1 MPLTNLLPHPS
12 QQKNS
17 LLGLGKKYK
26 LVASFVGVTSLHMC
40 GNGGVSHGLSVLWN
54 WPYGWGDGVMT
65 QAECAALDGAT
76 QADSCPDTFAAPQGT
91 TEEKSSAV
99 FAIPAASLALA
110 ACGGEGTGGN
120 PISSVLAPTVQVAK
134 PATDGEA
141 ARFILKASLAATEPE
156 IADIRSVGYV
166 AWLDKQMNTPIS
178 QTGVAW
184 LSSRGYDQVTV
195 DEFYLR
201 DNLADYMVWNQLI
214 ASPDPVRKRL
224 AYALSQFFVVSTN
237 SVEITWRS
245 NAMAAYWDVLNRN
258 ALGNFRQLLED
269 VTLNPAMGVFL
280 SMLDN
285 KKEDTRTG
293 RVPDEN
299 YAREVMQ
306 LFTIGLNE
314 LNNDGTKKTGTT
326 GQPIETY
333 TNSDVSNLARVFTGY
348 SYDYAN
354 LVRTPS
360 VRFPSQSVAPLD
372 SVIRPMTSDPSRWS
386 RPQTASEHSM
396 LEKTFLGTT
405 IPANTD
411 APTSMKM
418 ALDTLFNHPNVGPFF
433 SKQMIQRLVT
443 SNPSAGYV
451 DRVAK
456 IFNNNGSG
464 VRGDL
469 RAVFKAI
476 FLDDE
481 ATNAA
486 GLTSPTFGKVR
497 EPVLRFTQWARNF
510 GATSRSGN
518 WIIANTSNPGTSL
531 GQSPLRAPSVFNFY
545 RPGYVPANTAIA
557 TNALVAPEFQIVT
570 EVSVAGYINF
580 MASAIGSAN
589 GVNNDVKATYTSE
602 LAMVSN
608 SAALLNRL
616 SLLLSGNQLTDA
628 TKATIKAALDATTVT
643 DTSSLADKERRVYLA
658 TLLVFAS
665 PDYLVQK

>member
-1 MPLTNLLPHPS
+1 
-12 QQKNS
+12 
-17 LLGLGKKYK
+17 
-26 LVASFVGVTSLHMC
+26 
-40 GNGGVSHGLSVLWN
+40 
-54 WPYGWGDGVMT
+54 MT
-65 QAECAALDGAT
+65 QPEGLVLDRPTKSDAA
-76 QADSCPDTFAAPQGT
+76 PDTVAAPQGNVG
-91 TEEKSSAV
+91 EKSPAI

-110 ACGGEGTGGN
+110 ACGGGGTDDN
-120 PISSVLAPTVQVAK
+120 SIASIFTPNVSIAK

-156 IADIRSVGYV
+156 IADIRSIGYV
-166 AWLDKQMNTPIS
+166 AWLDKQMDIPIS

-184 LSSRGYDQVTV
+184 LSSRGYDQVTAA
-195 DEFYLR
+195 EFYFQ
-201 DNLADYMVWNQLI
+201 DTLADYMAWNQLI
-214 ASPDPVRKRL
+214 TSPDPVRKRL
-224 AYALSQFFVVSTN
+224 AFAHSQFFVVSTN
-237 SVEITWRS
+237 GIEIEWRS
-245 NAMAAYWDVLNRN
+245 NAMAAYWDVLNRH

-269 VTLNPAMGVFL
+269 ITLNPAMGVYL
-280 SMLDN
+280 STLGNFQGDSG
-285 KKEDTRTG
+285 TG

-314 LNNDGTKKTGTT
+314 LNNDGTKKVGST

-360 VRFPSQSVAPLD
+360 VRFPSTLVAPLD
-372 SVIRPMTSDPSRWS
+372 SVIRPMTSDPTRWL
-386 RPQTASEHSM
+386 RPQTTSEHSM

-411 APTSMKM
+411 APTSMKL

-476 FLDDE
+476 LLDDE

-510 GATSRSGN
+510 GATSQSGN
-518 WIIANTSNPGTSL
+518 WTINNTSNPAFSL

-557 TNALVAPEFQIVT
+557 ANALVAPEFQIVN

-580 MASAIGSAN
+580 MVSAIGSTN

-602 LAMVSN
+602 LAIVTDS
-608 SAALLNRL
+608 SALLNRL
-616 SLLLSGNQLTDA
+616 SLLIAGNQLTDT

-643 DTSSLADKERRVYLA
+643 NTSSLAVKERRVYLA

-665 PDYLVQK
+665 SDYLVQK

>member
-1 MPLTNLLPHPS
+1 MTQPECLTLDGPTNSDAAPDTVAPS
-12 QQKNS
+12 Q
-17 LLGLGKKYK
+17 GT
-26 LVASFVGVTSLHMC
+26 VG
-40 GNGGVSHGLSVLWN
+40 
-54 WPYGWGDGVMT
+54 
-65 QAECAALDGAT
+65 
-76 QADSCPDTFAAPQGT
+76 
-91 TEEKSSAV
+91 EKSPAI
-99 FAIPAASLALA
+99 FAIPAASLVVA
-110 ACGGEGTGGN
+110 ACGGGGADGN
-120 PISSVLAPTVQVAK
+120 SIASVLTPSAPVAK

-141 ARFILKASLAATEPE
+141 VRFILKASLAATEPE
-156 IADIRSVGYV
+156 VADIRSVGFV
-166 AWLDKQMNTPIS
+166 AWLDKQMDIPIS

-195 DEFYLR
+195 DEFYQR
-201 DNLADYMVWNQLI
+201 DSLADYMAWNQLI
-214 ASPDPVRKRL
+214 TSPDPVRKRL

-237 SVEITWRS
+237 GIEITWRS
-245 NAMAAYWDVLNRN
+245 NAMAAYWDVLNRH

-269 VTLNPAMGVFL
+269 VTLNPAMGVYL
-280 SMLDN
+280 STLDN

-314 LNNDGTKKTGTT
+314 LNNDGTKKIGTT

-333 TNSDVSNLARVFTGY
+333 TSSDVSNLARVFTGY
-348 SYDYAN
+348 SYDYSN

-360 VRFPSQSVAPLD
+360 VRVPSTLVAPLE
-372 SVIRPMTSDPSRWS
+372 SVIRPMTSDPTRWS
-386 RPQTASEHSM
+386 RPQTSSEHSM

-411 APTSMKM
+411 APTSMKL
-418 ALDTLFNHPNVGPFF
+418 ALDALFNHPNVGPFF

-476 FLDDE
+476 LLDDE

-518 WIIANTSNPGTSL
+518 WIIANLSNPGTSL

-580 MASAIGSAN
+580 MASAIGSVN
-589 GVNNDVKATYTSE
+589 GLNNDVKATYTRE
-602 LAMVSN
+602 LAIVSDT
-608 SAALLNRL
+608 AALLNRL
-616 SLLLSGNQLTDA
+616 SLLLSGNQLTDT

-643 DTSSLADKERRVYLA
+643 DTSALADKERRVYLA

>member
-1 MPLTNLLPHPS
+1 
-12 QQKNS
+12 
-17 LLGLGKKYK
+17 
-26 LVASFVGVTSLHMC
+26 
-40 GNGGVSHGLSVLWN
+40 
-54 WPYGWGDGVMT
+54 MT
-65 QAECAALDGAT
+65 QAACAALEEPVKTDRVP
-76 QADSCPDTFAAPQGT
+76 DSFAPSHAKISA
-91 TEEKSSAV
+91 KSH
-99 FAIPAASLALA
+99 AIFVAPAASLALA
-110 ACGGEGTGGN
+110 ACGGGGTDGN
-120 PISSVLAPTVQVAK
+120 SIASILTPNVSVAK

-141 ARFILKASLAATEPE
+141 ARFILKASLAATEAE

-166 AWLDKQMNTPIS
+166 AWLDKQMDMPMS

-184 LSSRGYDQVTV
+184 LSSRGYDQVTAA
-195 DEFYLR
+195 EFYFQ
-201 DNLADYMVWNQLI
+201 DTLADYMAWNQLI
-214 ASPDPVRKRL
+214 TSPDPVRKRF

-237 SVEITWRS
+237 GIEITWRS
-245 NAMAAYWDVLNRN
+245 NAMAAYWDVLNRH

-269 VTLNPAMGVFL
+269 VTLNPAMGVYL
-280 SMLDN
+280 STLDN

-314 LNNDGTKKTGTT
+314 LNNDGTKKVGAT

-348 SYDYAN
+348 SYDYSN

-360 VRFPSQSVAPLD
+360 VRVPSTLVAPVE
-372 SVIRPMTSDPSRWS
+372 SVIRPMTSDTTKWS
-386 RPQTASEHSM
+386 RPQTSSEHSL

-411 APTSMKM
+411 APTSMKL

-476 FLDDE
+476 LLDDE
-481 ATNAA
+481 ATNTA
-486 GLTSPTFGKVR
+486 GLTSPTFGKIR

-518 WIIANTSNPGTSL
+518 WSIANLSNPATSL

-580 MASAIGSAN
+580 MASAIGSVN
-589 GVNNDVKATYTSE
+589 GVNNDVKATYTNE
-602 LAMVSN
+602 LAIVTDTS
-608 SAALLNRL
+608 ALLNRL
-616 SLLLSGNQLTDA
+616 SLLLSGNQLTDT
-628 TKATIKAALDATTVT
+628 TKATIKAALDATTIT
-643 DTSSLADKERRVYLA
+643 NTSALADKERRVYLA

>member
-1 MPLTNLLPHPS
+1 M
-12 QQKNS
+12 
-17 LLGLGKKYK
+17 
-26 LVASFVGVTSLHMC
+26 VGGS
-40 GNGGVSHGLSVLWN
+40 
-54 WPYGWGDGVMT
+54 VMT
-65 QAECAALDGAT
+65 QPEGLVLDRPTKSDTA
-76 QADSCPDTFAAPQGT
+76 PDTVAAPQGT
-91 TEEKSSAV
+91 VGEKSPAI

-110 ACGGEGTGGN
+110 ACGGGGTDDN
-120 PISSVLAPTVQVAK
+120 SIASIFTPNVSIAK

-156 IADIRSVGYV
+156 IADIRSVGFV
-166 AWLDKQMNTPIS
+166 AWLDKQMDIPIS

-195 DEFYLR
+195 DEFYFR
-201 DNLADYMVWNQLI
+201 DTLADNMVWNQLI
-214 ASPDPVRKRL
+214 TSPDPVRKRL

-237 SVEITWRS
+237 GIEIDWRS

-269 VTLNPAMGVFL
+269 VTLNPAMGVYL
-280 SMLDN
+280 STLDN

-306 LFTIGLNE
+306 LFTLGLNE
-314 LNNDGTKKTGTT
+314 LNNDGTKKTGST

-333 TNSDVSNLARVFTGY
+333 TNADVSNLARVFTGY
-348 SYDYAN
+348 SYDFAN
-354 LVRTPS
+354 LARTPS
-360 VRFPSQSVAPLD
+360 VRFPSQSVAPVE
-372 SVIRPMTSDPSRWS
+372 SVIRRMTSDPTRWE
-386 RPQTASEHSM
+386 RAQTISQHSM

-411 APTSMKM
+411 ASTSMKI

-476 FLDDE
+476 LLDDE

-510 GATSRSGN
+510 GATSQSGN
-518 WIIANTSNPGTSL
+518 WTINNTSNAAFSL

-545 RPGYVPANTAIA
+545 RPGYVPPNTAIA
-557 TNALVAPEFQIVT
+557 TNTLVAPEFQIVN
-570 EVSVAGYINF
+570 EVSVVGYINF

-589 GVNNDVKATYTSE
+589 GLNNDVKATYTRE
-602 LAMVSN
+602 LAIVSDTT
-608 SAALLNRL
+608 ALLNML
-616 SLLLSGNQLTDA
+616 SLLLSGNQLSDS
-628 TKATIKAALDATTVT
+628 TKATIKAALDATTIT
-643 DTSSLADKERRVYLA
+643 DTSSLADKQRRVYLA

>member
-1 MPLTNLLPHPS
+1 
-12 QQKNS
+12 
-17 LLGLGKKYK
+17 
-26 LVASFVGVTSLHMC
+26 
-40 GNGGVSHGLSVLWN
+40 
-54 WPYGWGDGVMT
+54 
-65 QAECAALDGAT
+65 
-76 QADSCPDTFAAPQGT
+76 
-91 TEEKSSAV
+91 
-99 FAIPAASLALA
+99 
-110 ACGGEGTGGN
+110 
-120 PISSVLAPTVQVAK
+120 
-134 PATDGEA
+134 
-141 ARFILKASLAATEPE
+141 
-156 IADIRSVGYV
+156 
-166 AWLDKQMNTPIS
+166 
-178 QTGVAW
+178 
-184 LSSRGYDQVTV
+184 
-195 DEFYLR
+195 
-201 DNLADYMVWNQLI
+201 
-214 ASPDPVRKRL
+214 
-224 AYALSQFFVVSTN
+224 
-237 SVEITWRS
+237 
-245 NAMAAYWDVLNRN
+245 
-258 ALGNFRQLLED
+258 
-269 VTLNPAMGVFL
+269 
-280 SMLDN
+280 
-285 KKEDTRTG
+285 
-293 RVPDEN
+293 
-299 YAREVMQ
+299 
-306 LFTIGLNE
+306 
-314 LNNDGTKKTGTT
+314 
-326 GQPIETY
+326 
-333 TNSDVSNLARVFTGY
+333 
-348 SYDYAN
+348 
-354 LVRTPS
+354 
-360 VRFPSQSVAPLD
+360 
-372 SVIRPMTSDPSRWS
+372 
-386 RPQTASEHSM
+386 M

-411 APTSMKM
+411 APTSMKI

-451 DRVAK
+451 DRVAR

-476 FLDDE
+476 LLDDE

-518 WIIANTSNPGTSL
+518 WTIANLSNPGTSL

-602 LAMVSN
+602 LAIVSN
-608 SAALLNRL
+608 TATLLNRL
-616 SLLLSGNQLTDA
+616 SLLLSANQLTDA

>member
-1 MPLTNLLPHPS
+1 
-12 QQKNS
+12 
-17 LLGLGKKYK
+17 
-26 LVASFVGVTSLHMC
+26 
-40 GNGGVSHGLSVLWN
+40 
-54 WPYGWGDGVMT
+54 MT
-65 QAECAALDGAT
+65 QPECLALDGPTNSDA
-76 QADSCPDTFAAPQGT
+76 APDTVPASQGT
-91 TEEKSSAV
+91 VEEKSPTI

-110 ACGGEGTGGN
+110 ACGGGGTDDN
-120 PISSVLAPTVQVAK
+120 SIASIFTPNVSIAK

-166 AWLDKQMNTPIS
+166 AWLDKQMDIPIS

-195 DEFYLR
+195 DEFYQR
-201 DNLADYMVWNQLI
+201 DSLADYMAWNQLI
-214 ASPDPVRKRL
+214 TSPDPVRKRL

-237 SVEITWRS
+237 GIEITWRS
-245 NAMAAYWDVLNRN
+245 NAMAAYWDVLNRH

-269 VTLNPAMGVFL
+269 VTLNPAMGVYL
-280 SMLDN
+280 STLDN

-314 LNNDGTKKTGTT
+314 LNNDGTKKVGAT

-348 SYDYAN
+348 SYDYSN

-360 VRFPSQSVAPLD
+360 VRVPSTLVAPVE
-372 SVIRPMTSDPSRWS
+372 SVIRPMTSDTTKWS
-386 RPQTASEHSM
+386 RPQTSSEHSM

-411 APTSMKM
+411 APTSMKL
-418 ALDTLFNHPNVGPFF
+418 ALDALFNHPNVGPFF

-476 FLDDE
+476 LLDDE

-518 WIIANTSNPGTSL
+518 WIIANLSNPATSL

-580 MASAIGSAN
+580 MASAIGSVN
-589 GVNNDVKATYTSE
+589 GLNNDVKATYTRE
-602 LAMVSN
+602 LAIVSDT
-608 SAALLNRL
+608 AALLNRL
-616 SLLLSGNQLTDA
+616 SLLLSGNQLSDT

-643 DTSSLADKERRVYLA
+643 DTSALADKERRVYLA

>member
-1 MPLTNLLPHPS
+1 M
-12 QQKNS
+12 
-17 LLGLGKKYK
+17 
-26 LVASFVGVTSLHMC
+26 VGGS
-40 GNGGVSHGLSVLWN
+40 
-54 WPYGWGDGVMT
+54 VMT
-65 QAECAALDGAT
+65 QPEGLVLDRPTKSDTA
-76 QADSCPDTFAAPQGT
+76 PDTVAAPQGT
-91 TEEKSSAV
+91 VGEKSPAI

-110 ACGGEGTGGN
+110 ACGGGGTDDN
-120 PISSVLAPTVQVAK
+120 SIASIFTPNVSIAK

-166 AWLDKQMNTPIS
+166 AWLDKQMDIPIS
-178 QTGVAW
+178 QTGVDW

-195 DEFYLR
+195 DEFYFR
-201 DNLADYMVWNQLI
+201 DTLADNMVWNQLI
-214 ASPDPVRKRL
+214 TSPDPVRKRL

-237 SVEITWRS
+237 GIEIDWRS

-269 VTLNPAMGVFL
+269 VTLNPAMGVYL
-280 SMLDN
+280 STLDN

-306 LFTIGLNE
+306 LFTLGLNE
-314 LNNDGTKKTGTT
+314 LNNDGTKKTGST

-333 TNSDVSNLARVFTGY
+333 TNADVSNLARVFTGY
-348 SYDYAN
+348 SYDFAN

-360 VRFPSQSVAPLD
+360 VRFPSQTIAPVE
-372 SVIRPMTSDPSRWS
+372 SVIRRMTSDPTRWE
-386 RPQTASEHSM
+386 RAQTISQHSM

-411 APTSMKM
+411 ASTSMKI

-476 FLDDE
+476 LLDDE
-481 ATNAA
+481 ATNAT

-510 GATSRSGN
+510 GATSRTGN
-518 WIIANTSNPGTSL
+518 WTIANLSNPGTSL

-580 MASAIGSAN
+580 MASAIGSVN
-589 GVNNDVKATYTSE
+589 GVNNDVKAAYTGE
-602 LAMVSN
+602 LAIVSDTT
-608 SAALLNRL
+608 ALLNRL
-616 SLLLSGNQLTDA
+616 SLLLSGNQLSDT
-628 TKATIKAALDATTVT
+628 TKATIKTALDATTVT
-643 DTSSLADKERRVYLA
+643 DTSALADKERRVYLA

>member
-1 MPLTNLLPHPS
+1 
-12 QQKNS
+12 
-17 LLGLGKKYK
+17 
-26 LVASFVGVTSLHMC
+26 
-40 GNGGVSHGLSVLWN
+40 
-54 WPYGWGDGVMT
+54 MT
-65 QAECAALDGAT
+65 QAECEALEGLTKPDISV
-76 QADSCPDTFAAPQGT
+76 DSFTAPEGT
-91 TEEKSSAV
+91 NAEKSPAI
-99 FAIPAASLALA
+99 FAIPAASLVVA
-110 ACGGEGTGGN
+110 ACGGGGADSN
-120 PISSVLAPTVQVAK
+120 SNTAPLAPPVQVAK
-134 PATDGEA
+134 PATDAEA
-141 ARFILKASLAATEPE
+141 ARFISKASLAATETE
-156 IADIRSVGYV
+156 ISDIRSVGFV
-166 AWLDKQMNTPIS
+166 AWLDKQMDIPAS

-195 DEFYLR
+195 DEFY
-201 DNLADYMVWNQLI
+201 NQSTFADYMVWNQLI

-237 SVEITWRS
+237 SIEITWRS

-258 ALGNFRQLLED
+258 ALGNFRQLLEE
-269 VTLNPAMGVFL
+269 VTLNPAMGVYL
-280 SMLDN
+280 STLDN

-314 LNNDGTKKTGTT
+314 LNNDGTRKIGTT

-333 TNSDVSNLARVFTGY
+333 TNNDVSSLARVFTGY

-360 VRFPSQSVAPLD
+360 VRVPSTLVAPVE
-372 SVIRPMTSDPSRWS
+372 SVIRPMTSDPTRWS
-386 RPQTASEHSM
+386 RPQTSSEHSM

-405 IPANTD
+405 IPANTN
-411 APTSMKM
+411 APTSMKL
-418 ALDTLFNHPNVGPFF
+418 ALDALFNHPNVGPFF

-443 SNPSAGYV
+443 SNPSASYV
-451 DRVAK
+451 DRVVR

-476 FLDDE
+476 LLDEE

-518 WIIANTSNPGTSL
+518 WIIGNLSNPATSL

-580 MASAIGSAN
+580 MVSAIGSTN
-589 GVNNDVKATYTSE
+589 GINNDVKAAYTSE
-602 LAMVSN
+602 LAIVLDT
-608 SAALLNRL
+608 AALVNRL
-616 SLLLSGNQLTDA
+616 SLLLSANQITE
-628 TKATIKAALDATTVT
+628 TNKATIKAALDATSVT
-643 DTSSLADKERRVYLA
+643 ETSSLAVKERRVFLA
-658 TLLVFAS
+658 ILLVFAS

>member
-1 MPLTNLLPHPS
+1 MMQPECLP
-12 QQKNS
+12 
-17 LLGLGKKYK
+17 
-26 LVASFVGVTSLHMC
+26 
-40 GNGGVSHGLSVLWN
+40 
-54 WPYGWGDGVMT
+54 
-65 QAECAALDGAT
+65 LDGPTKSDTA
-76 QADSCPDTFAAPQGT
+76 ADKVSAPQGT
-91 TEEKSSAV
+91 VGEKSPAI
-99 FAIPAASLALA
+99 FAIPGASLVVA
-110 ACGGEGTGGN
+110 ACGGGGADGN
-120 PISSVLAPTVQVAK
+120 SIASVLTPSAPVAK

-141 ARFILKASLAATEPE
+141 VRFILKASLAATEPE
-156 IADIRSVGYV
+156 IADIRSVGYL
-166 AWLDKQMNTPIS
+166 AWLDKQMDIPIS

-184 LSSRGYDQVTV
+184 LSSRGYDRVTV
-195 DEFYLR
+195 DEYYNQNTF
-201 DNLADYMVWNQLI
+201 ADYMVWNQLI

-237 SVEITWRS
+237 GIEIQWQS
-245 NAMAAYWDVLNRN
+245 NAVAAYWDVLNRN

-269 VTLNPAMGVFL
+269 VTLNPAMGVYL
-280 SMLDN
+280 STLDN

-314 LNNDGTKKTGTT
+314 LNNDGTKKVGTT

-333 TNSDVSNLARVFTGY
+333 TSSDVSNLARVFTGY

-360 VRFPSQSVAPLD
+360 VRFPSQSVAPVE
-372 SVIRPMTSDPSRWS
+372 SVIRAMTSDPTRWS
-386 RPQTASEHSM
+386 RPQTSSEHSM

-411 APTSMKM
+411 APTSMKL
-418 ALDTLFNHPNVGPFF
+418 ALDALFNHPNVGPFF

-469 RAVFKAI
+469 RGVFKAI
-476 FLDDE
+476 LLDDE

-497 EPVLRFTQWARNF
+497 EPVLRFTQWARSF

-518 WIIANTSNPGTSL
+518 WIIANLSNPGTSL

-580 MASAIGSAN
+580 MASAIGSVN
-589 GVNNDVKATYTSE
+589 GLNNDVKATYTRE
-602 LAMVSN
+602 LAIVSDA
-608 SAALLNRL
+608 AALLNRL
-616 SLLLSGNQLTDA
+616 TLLLSGNQLTDT

-643 DTSSLADKERRVYLA
+643 DTSALADKERRVYLA

>member
-1 MPLTNLLPHPS
+1 M
-12 QQKNS
+12 
-17 LLGLGKKYK
+17 
-26 LVASFVGVTSLHMC
+26 VGGS
-40 GNGGVSHGLSVLWN
+40 
-54 WPYGWGDGVMT
+54 VMT
-65 QAECAALDGAT
+65 QPEGLVLDRPTKSDTA
-76 QADSCPDTFAAPQGT
+76 PDTVAAPQGT
-91 TEEKSSAV
+91 VGEKSPAI

-110 ACGGEGTGGN
+110 ACGGGGTDDN
-120 PISSVLAPTVQVAK
+120 SIASIFTPNVSIAK

-166 AWLDKQMNTPIS
+166 AWLDKQMDIPIS
-178 QTGVAW
+178 QTGVDW

-195 DEFYLR
+195 DEFYFR
-201 DNLADYMVWNQLI
+201 DNLADNMVWNQLI
-214 ASPDPVRKRL
+214 TSPDPVRKRL

-237 SVEITWRS
+237 GIEIDWRS

-269 VTLNPAMGVFL
+269 VTLNPAMGVYL
-280 SMLDN
+280 STLDN

-306 LFTIGLNE
+306 LFTLGLNE
-314 LNNDGTKKTGTT
+314 LNNDGTKKTGST

-333 TNSDVSNLARVFTGY
+333 TNADVSNLARVFTGY
-348 SYDYAN
+348 SYDFAN
-354 LVRTPS
+354 LARTPS
-360 VRFPSQSVAPLD
+360 VRFPSQSVAPVE
-372 SVIRPMTSDPSRWS
+372 SVIRRMTSDPTRWE
-386 RPQTASEHSM
+386 RAQTISQHSM

-411 APTSMKM
+411 ASTSMKI

-476 FLDDE
+476 LLDDE

-510 GATSRSGN
+510 GATSQSGN
-518 WIIANTSNPGTSL
+518 WTINNTSNAAFSL

-545 RPGYVPANTAIA
+545 RPGYVPPNTAIA
-557 TNALVAPEFQIVT
+557 TNTLVAPEFQIVN
-570 EVSVAGYINF
+570 EVSVVGYINF

-589 GVNNDVKATYTSE
+589 GLNNDVKATYTRE
-602 LAMVSN
+602 LAIVSDTT
-608 SAALLNRL
+608 ALLNRL
-616 SLLLSGNQLTDA
+616 SLLLCGNQLSDT

-643 DTSSLADKERRVYLA
+643 DTSSLADKQRRVYLA

>member
-1 MPLTNLLPHPS
+1 
-12 QQKNS
+12 
-17 LLGLGKKYK
+17 
-26 LVASFVGVTSLHMC
+26 
-40 GNGGVSHGLSVLWN
+40 VS
-54 WPYGWGDGVMT
+54 
-65 QAECAALDGAT
+65 
-76 QADSCPDTFAAPQGT
+76 
-91 TEEKSSAV
+91 
-99 FAIPAASLALA
+99 I
-110 ACGGEGTGGN
+110 
-120 PISSVLAPTVQVAK
+120 AK

-166 AWLDKQMNTPIS
+166 AWLDKQMDIPIS

-184 LSSRGYDQVTV
+184 LSSRGYDQVTA
-195 DEFYLR
+195 DEFYQR
-201 DNLADYMVWNQLI
+201 DSLADYMAWNQLI
-214 ASPDPVRKRL
+214 TSPDPVRKRL

-237 SVEITWRS
+237 GIEITWRS
-245 NAMAAYWDVLNRN
+245 NAMAAYWDVLNRH

-269 VTLNPAMGVFL
+269 VTLNPAMGVYL
-280 SMLDN
+280 STLDN

-314 LNNDGTKKTGTT
+314 LNNDGTRKTGAT

-348 SYDYAN
+348 SYDYSN

-360 VRFPSQSVAPLD
+360 VRVPSTLVAPVE
-372 SVIRPMTSDPSRWS
+372 SVIRPMTSDTTKWS
-386 RPQTASEHSM
+386 RPQTSSEHSM

-411 APTSMKM
+411 APTSMKL
-418 ALDTLFNHPNVGPFF
+418 ALDALFNHPNVGPFF

-476 FLDDE
+476 LLDDE

-518 WIIANTSNPGTSL
+518 WIIANLSNPATSL

-580 MASAIGSAN
+580 MASAIGSVN
-589 GVNNDVKATYTSE
+589 GLNNDVKATYTRE
-602 LAMVSN
+602 LAIVSDT
-608 SAALLNRL
+608 AALLNRL
-616 SLLLSGNQLTDA
+616 SLLLSGNQLTDT

-643 DTSSLADKERRVYLA
+643 DTSALADKERRVYLA

>member
-1 MPLTNLLPHPS
+1 MVGG
-12 QQKNS
+12 S
-17 LLGLGKKYK
+17 L
-26 LVASFVGVTSLHMC
+26 
-40 GNGGVSHGLSVLWN
+40 
-54 WPYGWGDGVMT
+54 MT
-65 QAECAALDGAT
+65 QAECAALEGPKKTDI
-76 QADSCPDTFAAPQGT
+76 SPDTFAASQGT
-91 TEEKSSAV
+91 TGEKSPAIY
-99 FAIPAASLALA
+99 AIPAASLVVA
-110 ACGGEGTGGN
+110 ACGGGGADSN
-120 PISSVLAPTVQVAK
+120 SNAPGLAPAVQVAK

-141 ARFILKASLAATEPE
+141 ARFILKASLAATEAE

-166 AWLDKQMNTPIS
+166 AWLDKQMDIPVS

-195 DEFYLR
+195 DEFY
-201 DNLADYMVWNQLI
+201 NQSTFADYMVWNQLI

-237 SVEITWRS
+237 SIEITWRS

-269 VTLNPAMGVFL
+269 VTLNPAMGVYL
-280 SMLDN
+280 STLDN

-314 LNNDGTKKTGTT
+314 LNNDGSKKIGTT
-326 GQPIETY
+326 GQPIDTY

-360 VRFPSQSVAPLD
+360 VRVPSTLVAPLE
-372 SVIRPMTSDPSRWS
+372 SVIRPMTSDTTRWS
-386 RPQTASEHSM
+386 RPQTSSEHSM

-411 APTSMKM
+411 APTSLKL

-451 DRVAK
+451 DRVTR

-476 FLDDE
+476 LLDDE

-486 GLTSPTFGKVR
+486 GLTTPTFGKVR

-510 GATSRSGN
+510 GATSRTGN
-518 WIIANTSNPGTSL
+518 WIIANLSNPATSL

-545 RPGYVPANTAIA
+545 RPGYVPANTAFA

-589 GVNNDVKATYTSE
+589 GVNNDVKATYTRE
-602 LAMVSN
+602 LAIVSDT
-608 SAALLNRL
+608 AALLNRL
-616 SLLLSGNQLTDA
+616 SLLLSGNQLTDT

-643 DTSSLADKERRVYLA
+643 DTSALADKERRVYLA

>member
-1 MPLTNLLPHPS
+1 
-12 QQKNS
+12 
-17 LLGLGKKYK
+17 
-26 LVASFVGVTSLHMC
+26 
-40 GNGGVSHGLSVLWN
+40 
-54 WPYGWGDGVMT
+54 MT
-65 QAECAALDGAT
+65 QAECAALKEAKK
-76 QADSCPDTFAAPQGT
+76 ADSFPDTFAAPQGT
-91 TEEKSSAV
+91 AGEKSSAH
-99 FAIPAASLALA
+99 FAIPAASLVLA
-110 ACGGEGTGGN
+110 ACGGGGTDDN

-166 AWLDKQMNTPIS
+166 AWLDKQMDIPIS

-184 LSSRGYDQVTV
+184 LSSRGYDQVTA
-195 DEFYLR
+195 DEFYQR
-201 DNLADYMVWNQLI
+201 DSLADYMAWNQLI
-214 ASPDPVRKRL
+214 TTPDPVRKRL

-237 SVEITWRS
+237 GIEITWRS
-245 NAMAAYWDVLNRN
+245 NAMAAYWDVLNRH

-269 VTLNPAMGVFL
+269 VTLNPAMGVYL
-280 SMLDN
+280 STLDN
-285 KKEDTRTG
+285 RKEDTRTG

-314 LNNDGTKKTGTT
+314 LNNDGTRKTGTT

-333 TNSDVSNLARVFTGY
+333 TSSDVSNLARVFTGY
-348 SYDYAN
+348 SYDYSN

-360 VRFPSQSVAPLD
+360 VRFPSQLVEPVE
-372 SVIRPMTSDPSRWS
+372 SVIRPMTSDTTRWS
-386 RPQTASEHSM
+386 RPQTSSEHSM

-411 APTSMKM
+411 APTSMKL

-443 SNPSAGYV
+443 SNPSAAYV

-456 IFNNNGSG
+456 IFNNNGAG

-476 FLDDE
+476 LLDDE

-497 EPVLRFTQWARNF
+497 EPVLRFIQWARNF
-510 GATSRSGN
+510 GATSRTGN
-518 WIIANTSNPGTSL
+518 WTIANLANPGTSL

-580 MASAIGSAN
+580 MASTIGSVN
-589 GVNNDVKATYTSE
+589 GVNNDVKATYTRE
-602 LAMVSN
+602 LAIVSN
-608 SAALLNRL
+608 TAALLNRL
-616 SLLLSGNQLTDA
+616 SLLLSGNQLTDT

-643 DTSSLADKERRVYLA
+643 DTSALADKERRVYLA

>member
-1 MPLTNLLPHPS
+1 
-12 QQKNS
+12 
-17 LLGLGKKYK
+17 
-26 LVASFVGVTSLHMC
+26 
-40 GNGGVSHGLSVLWN
+40 
-54 WPYGWGDGVMT
+54 MT
-65 QAECAALDGAT
+65 QAACAVLEEPAKTDRVP
-76 QADSCPDTFAAPQGT
+76 DSFAPSHVKTSA
-91 TEEKSSAV
+91 KSP
-99 FAIPAASLALA
+99 AIFVAPAASLALA
-110 ACGGEGTGGN
+110 ACGGGGTDGN
-120 PISSVLAPTVQVAK
+120 SIASILTPNVSVAK

-141 ARFILKASLAATEPE
+141 ARFILKASLAATETE

-166 AWLDKQMNTPIS
+166 AWLDKQMDMPMS

-195 DEFYLR
+195 DEFY
-201 DNLADYMVWNQLI
+201 NQSTLADYMVWNQLI

-237 SVEITWRS
+237 NIEITWRS
-245 NAMAAYWDVLNRN
+245 NAMAAYWDVLNRH

-269 VTLNPAMGVFL
+269 ITLNPAMGVFL

-360 VRFPSQSVAPLD
+360 VRVPSILVAPVE
-372 SVIRPMTSDPSRWS
+372 SVIRPMTSDTTKWA
-386 RPQTASEHSM
+386 RPQTSSEHSM

-411 APTSMKM
+411 APTSMKL

-476 FLDDE
+476 LLDDE

-486 GLTSPTFGKVR
+486 GLTSPTFGKIR

-518 WIIANTSNPGTSL
+518 WLIANLSNPATGL

-589 GVNNDVKATYTSE
+589 GLNNDVKATYTNE
-602 LAMVSN
+602 LAIVTDTS
-608 SAALLNRL
+608 ALLNRL
-616 SLLLSGNQLTDA
+616 SLLLSGNQLTDS

-643 DTSSLADKERRVYLA
+643 NSSALADKERRVYLA

>member
-1 MPLTNLLPHPS
+1 MMQPECLP
-12 QQKNS
+12 
-17 LLGLGKKYK
+17 
-26 LVASFVGVTSLHMC
+26 
-40 GNGGVSHGLSVLWN
+40 
-54 WPYGWGDGVMT
+54 
-65 QAECAALDGAT
+65 LDGPTKSDTA
-76 QADSCPDTFAAPQGT
+76 ADKVSAPHGT
-91 TEEKSSAV
+91 VGEKSPAI
-99 FAIPAASLALA
+99 FAIPGASLVVA
-110 ACGGEGTGGN
+110 ACGGGGADGN
-120 PISSVLAPTVQVAK
+120 SIASVLTPSAPVAK

-141 ARFILKASLAATEPE
+141 VRFILKASLAATEPE
-156 IADIRSVGYV
+156 IADIRSVGYL
-166 AWLDKQMNTPIS
+166 AWLDKQMDIPIS

-201 DNLADYMVWNQLI
+201 DSLADYMAWNQLI
-214 ASPDPVRKRL
+214 TSPDPIRKRL

-237 SVEITWRS
+237 GIEITWRS
-245 NAMAAYWDVLNRN
+245 NAMAAYWDVLNRH

-269 VTLNPAMGVFL
+269 VTLNPAMGVYL
-280 SMLDN
+280 STLDN

-314 LNNDGTKKTGTT
+314 LNNDGTKKVGTT

-333 TNSDVSNLARVFTGY
+333 TSSDVSNLARVFTGY

-360 VRFPSQSVAPLD
+360 VRFPSQSVAPVE
-372 SVIRPMTSDPSRWS
+372 SVIRAMTSDPTRWS
-386 RPQTASEHSM
+386 RPQTSSEHSM

-411 APTSMKM
+411 APTSMKL
-418 ALDTLFNHPNVGPFF
+418 ALDALFNHPNVGPFF

-476 FLDDE
+476 LLDDE

-497 EPVLRFTQWARNF
+497 EPVLRFTQWARSF

-518 WIIANTSNPGTSL
+518 WIIANLSNPGTSL

-580 MASAIGSAN
+580 MASAIGSVN
-589 GVNNDVKATYTSE
+589 GLNNDVKATYTRE
-602 LAMVSN
+602 LALVSDT
-608 SAALLNRL
+608 AALLNRL
-616 SLLLSGNQLTDA
+616 SLLLSGNQLTDT

-643 DTSSLADKERRVYLA
+643 DTSALADKERRVYLA

>member
-1 MPLTNLLPHPS
+1 MTQPECLTLDGPTNSDAAPDTVAPS
-12 QQKNS
+12 Q
-17 LLGLGKKYK
+17 GT
-26 LVASFVGVTSLHMC
+26 VG
-40 GNGGVSHGLSVLWN
+40 
-54 WPYGWGDGVMT
+54 
-65 QAECAALDGAT
+65 
-76 QADSCPDTFAAPQGT
+76 
-91 TEEKSSAV
+91 EKSPAI
-99 FAIPAASLALA
+99 FAIPAASLVVA
-110 ACGGEGTGGN
+110 ACGGGGADGN
-120 PISSVLAPTVQVAK
+120 SIASVLTPSAPVAK

-141 ARFILKASLAATEPE
+141 VRFILKASLAATEPE
-156 IADIRSVGYV
+156 VADIRSVGFV
-166 AWLDKQMNTPIS
+166 AWLDKQMDIPIS

-195 DEFYLR
+195 DEFYQR
-201 DNLADYMVWNQLI
+201 DSLADYMAWNQLI
-214 ASPDPVRKRL
+214 TSPDPVRKRL

-237 SVEITWRS
+237 GIEITWRS
-245 NAMAAYWDVLNRN
+245 NAMAAYWDVLNRH

-269 VTLNPAMGVFL
+269 VTLNPAMGVYL
-280 SMLDN
+280 STLDN

-314 LNNDGTKKTGTT
+314 LNNDGTKKIGTT

-333 TNSDVSNLARVFTGY
+333 TSSDVSNLARVFTGY
-348 SYDYAN
+348 SYDYSN

-360 VRFPSQSVAPLD
+360 VRVPSTLVAPLE
-372 SVIRPMTSDPSRWS
+372 SVIRPMTSDPTRWS
-386 RPQTASEHSM
+386 RPQTSSEHSM

-411 APTSMKM
+411 APTSMKL
-418 ALDTLFNHPNVGPFF
+418 ALDALFNHPNVGPFF

-476 FLDDE
+476 LLDDE

-518 WIIANTSNPGTSL
+518 WIIANLSNPATSL

-580 MASAIGSAN
+580 MASAIGSVN
-589 GVNNDVKATYTSE
+589 GLNNDVKATYTRE
-602 LAMVSN
+602 LAIVSDT
-608 SAALLNRL
+608 AALLNRL
-616 SLLLSGNQLTDA
+616 SLLLSGNQLTDT

-643 DTSSLADKERRVYLA
+643 DTSALADKERRVYLA

>member
-1 MPLTNLLPHPS
+1 M
-12 QQKNS
+12 
-17 LLGLGKKYK
+17 
-26 LVASFVGVTSLHMC
+26 
-40 GNGGVSHGLSVLWN
+40 
-54 WPYGWGDGVMT
+54 
-65 QAECAALDGAT
+65 
-76 QADSCPDTFAAPQGT
+76 
-91 TEEKSSAV
+91 
-99 FAIPAASLALA
+99 PAASLALA
-110 ACGGEGTGGN
+110 ACGGGGTDGN
-120 PISSVLAPTVQVAK
+120 SIASILTPNVSVAK

-141 ARFILKASLAATEPE
+141 ARFILKASLAATEAE

-166 AWLDKQMNTPIS
+166 AWLDKQMDMPMS

-195 DEFYLR
+195 DEFY
-201 DNLADYMVWNQLI
+201 NQSTLADYMVWNQLI

-237 SVEITWRS
+237 NIEITWRS
-245 NAMAAYWDVLNRN
+245 NAMAAYWDVLNRH

-269 VTLNPAMGVFL
+269 ITLNPAMGVFL

-360 VRFPSQSVAPLD
+360 VRVPSILVAPVE
-372 SVIRPMTSDPSRWS
+372 SVIRPMTSDTTKWA
-386 RPQTASEHSM
+386 RPQTSSEHSM

-411 APTSMKM
+411 APTSMKL

-476 FLDDE
+476 LLDDE

-486 GLTSPTFGKVR
+486 GLTSPTFGKIR

-518 WIIANTSNPGTSL
+518 WLIANLSNPATGL

-589 GVNNDVKATYTSE
+589 GLNNDVKATYTNE
-602 LAMVSN
+602 LAIVTDTS
-608 SAALLNRL
+608 ALLNRL
-616 SLLLSGNQLTDA
+616 SLLLSGNQLTDS

-643 DTSSLADKERRVYLA
+643 NSSALADKERRVYLA

>member
-1 MPLTNLLPHPS
+1 
-12 QQKNS
+12 
-17 LLGLGKKYK
+17 
-26 LVASFVGVTSLHMC
+26 
-40 GNGGVSHGLSVLWN
+40 
-54 WPYGWGDGVMT
+54 MT
-65 QAECAALDGAT
+65 QPEGLVLDRPTKSDTA
-76 QADSCPDTFAAPQGT
+76 PDTVAAPQGT
-91 TEEKSSAV
+91 VGEKSPAI

-110 ACGGEGTGGN
+110 ACGGGGTDDN
-120 PISSVLAPTVQVAK
+120 SIASIFTPNVSIAK

-166 AWLDKQMNTPIS
+166 AWLDKQMDIPIS
-178 QTGVAW
+178 QTGVDW

-195 DEFYLR
+195 DEFYFR
-201 DNLADYMVWNQLI
+201 DTLADNMVWNQLI
-214 ASPDPVRKRL
+214 TSPDPVRKRL

-237 SVEITWRS
+237 GIEIDWRS

-269 VTLNPAMGVFL
+269 VTLNPAMGVYL
-280 SMLDN
+280 STLDN

-306 LFTIGLNE
+306 LFTLGLNE
-314 LNNDGTKKTGTT
+314 LNNDGTKKTGST

-333 TNSDVSNLARVFTGY
+333 TNADVSNLARVFTGY
-348 SYDYAN
+348 SYDFAN
-354 LVRTPS
+354 LARTPS
-360 VRFPSQSVAPLD
+360 VRFPSQRVAPVE
-372 SVIRPMTSDPSRWS
+372 SVIRRMTSDPTRWE
-386 RPQTASEHSM
+386 RAQTISQHSM

-411 APTSMKM
+411 ASTSMKI
-418 ALDTLFNHPNVGPFF
+418 ALDKLFNHPNVGPFF

-476 FLDDE
+476 LLDDE

-510 GATSRSGN
+510 GATSQSGN
-518 WIIANTSNPGTSL
+518 WTINNTSNAAFSL

-545 RPGYVPANTAIA
+545 RPGYVPPNTAIA
-557 TNALVAPEFQIVT
+557 TNTLVAPEFQIVN
-570 EVSVAGYINF
+570 EVSVVGYINF

-589 GVNNDVKATYTSE
+589 GLNNDVKATYTRE
-602 LAMVSN
+602 LAIVSDTT
-608 SAALLNRL
+608 ALLNRL
-616 SLLLSGNQLTDA
+616 SLLLCGNQLSDT

-643 DTSSLADKERRVYLA
+643 DTSSLADKQRRVYLA

>member
-1 MPLTNLLPHPS
+1 
-12 QQKNS
+12 
-17 LLGLGKKYK
+17 
-26 LVASFVGVTSLHMC
+26 
-40 GNGGVSHGLSVLWN
+40 
-54 WPYGWGDGVMT
+54 MT
-65 QAECAALDGAT
+65 QAECAALEEAVE
-76 QADSCPDTFAAPQGT
+76 ADSFPDTFAAPQGT
-91 TEEKSSAV
+91 AGEKSSAH
-99 FAIPAASLALA
+99 FAIPAASLVLA
-110 ACGGEGTGGN
+110 ACGGGGTDDN

-166 AWLDKQMNTPIS
+166 AWLDKQMDIPIS
-178 QTGVAW
+178 QTGVDW

-195 DEFYLR
+195 DEFYFR
-201 DNLADYMVWNQLI
+201 DNLADNMVWNQLI
-214 ASPDPVRKRL
+214 TSPDPVRKRM

-237 SVEITWRS
+237 GIEIDWRS

-269 VTLNPAMGVFL
+269 VTLNPAMGVYL
-280 SMLDN
+280 STLDN

-306 LFTIGLNE
+306 LFTLGLNE
-314 LNNDGTKKTGTT
+314 LNNDGTKKTGST

-333 TNSDVSNLARVFTGY
+333 TNADVSNLARVFTGY
-348 SYDYAN
+348 SYDFAN

-360 VRFPSQSVAPLD
+360 VRFPSQSIAPVE
-372 SVIRPMTSDPSRWS
+372 SVIRRMTSDTTRWS
-386 RPQTASEHSM
+386 RPQTGSEHSM

-405 IPANTD
+405 IPANTN
-411 APTSMKM
+411 ASTSMKI

-476 FLDDE
+476 LLDDE

-518 WIIANTSNPGTSL
+518 WIIANLSNPATSL

-580 MASAIGSAN
+580 MASAIGSVN
-589 GVNNDVKATYTSE
+589 GLNNDVKATYTRE
-602 LAMVSN
+602 LAIVSDT
-608 SAALLNRL
+608 AALLNRL
-616 SLLLSGNQLTDA
+616 SLLLSGNQLTDT

-643 DTSSLADKERRVYLA
+643 DTSALADKERRVYLA

>member
-1 MPLTNLLPHPS
+1 
-12 QQKNS
+12 
-17 LLGLGKKYK
+17 
-26 LVASFVGVTSLHMC
+26 
-40 GNGGVSHGLSVLWN
+40 
-54 WPYGWGDGVMT
+54 MT
-65 QAECAALDGAT
+65 QPEGLVLDRPTKSDTA
-76 QADSCPDTFAAPQGT
+76 PDTVAAPQGT
-91 TEEKSSAV
+91 VGEKSPAI

-110 ACGGEGTGGN
+110 ACGGGGTDDN
-120 PISSVLAPTVQVAK
+120 SIASIFTPNVSIAK

-156 IADIRSVGYV
+156 IADIRSVGFV
-166 AWLDKQMNTPIS
+166 AWLDKQMDIPIS

-195 DEFYLR
+195 DEFYFR
-201 DNLADYMVWNQLI
+201 DTLADNMVWNQLI
-214 ASPDPVRKRL
+214 TSPDPVRKRL

-237 SVEITWRS
+237 GIEIDWRS

-269 VTLNPAMGVFL
+269 VTLNPAMGVYL
-280 SMLDN
+280 STLDN

-306 LFTIGLNE
+306 LFTLGLNE
-314 LNNDGTKKTGTT
+314 LNNDGTKKTGST

-333 TNSDVSNLARVFTGY
+333 TNADVSNLARVFTGY
-348 SYDYAN
+348 SYDFAN
-354 LVRTPS
+354 LARTPS
-360 VRFPSQSVAPLD
+360 VRFPSQSVAPVE
-372 SVIRPMTSDPSRWS
+372 SVIRRMTSDPTRWE
-386 RPQTASEHSM
+386 RAQTISQHSM

-411 APTSMKM
+411 ASTSMKI

-476 FLDDE
+476 LLDDE

-510 GATSRSGN
+510 GATSQSGN
-518 WIIANTSNPGTSL
+518 WTINNTSNAAFSL

-545 RPGYVPANTAIA
+545 RPGYVPPNTAIA
-557 TNALVAPEFQIVT
+557 TNTLVAPEFQIVN
-570 EVSVAGYINF
+570 EVSVVGYINF

-589 GVNNDVKATYTSE
+589 GLNNDVKATYTRE
-602 LAMVSN
+602 LAIVSDTT
-608 SAALLNRL
+608 ALLNML
-616 SLLLSGNQLTDA
+616 SLLLSGNQLSDS
-628 TKATIKAALDATTVT
+628 TKATIKAALDATTIT
-643 DTSSLADKERRVYLA
+643 DTSSLADKQRRVYLA

>member
-1 MPLTNLLPHPS
+1 
-12 QQKNS
+12 
-17 LLGLGKKYK
+17 
-26 LVASFVGVTSLHMC
+26 
-40 GNGGVSHGLSVLWN
+40 
-54 WPYGWGDGVMT
+54 MT
-65 QAECAALDGAT
+65 QAECAALEGPTKFDVSDDA
-76 QADSCPDTFAAPQGT
+76 FAASQ
-91 TEEKSSAV
+91 EIIREKSPAI

-110 ACGGEGTGGN
+110 ACGGGGADGN
-120 PISSVLAPTVQVAK
+120 SNTSIFGPTVQVAK
-134 PATDGEA
+134 PTTDGEA
-141 ARFILKASLAATEPE
+141 VRFILKASLAATETE

-166 AWLDKQMNTPIS
+166 AWLDKQMDIPIS

-184 LSSRGYDQVTV
+184 LSSRGYDQVTTE
-195 DEFYLR
+195 EFY
-201 DNLADYMVWNQLI
+201 NNSVFADYMVWNQLI
-214 ASPDPVRKRL
+214 TSPDPVRKRL

-237 SVEITWRS
+237 GIEITWRS
-245 NAMAAYWDVLNRN
+245 NAMAAYWDVLNRH

-269 VTLNPAMGVFL
+269 VTLNPAMGVYL
-280 SMLDN
+280 STLDN

-314 LNNDGTKKTGTT
+314 LNNDGTKKLGTT

-333 TNSDVSNLARVFTGY
+333 TSSDVSNLARVFTGY
-348 SYDYAN
+348 SYDYSN

-360 VRFPSQSVAPLD
+360 VRVPSTLVAPLE
-372 SVIRPMTSDPSRWS
+372 SVIRPMTSDPTRWS
-386 RPQTASEHSM
+386 RPQTSSEHSM

-411 APTSMKM
+411 APTSMKL
-418 ALDTLFNHPNVGPFF
+418 ALDALFNHPNVGPFF

-476 FLDDE
+476 LLDDE

-518 WIIANTSNPGTSL
+518 WIIANLSNPATSL

-580 MASAIGSAN
+580 MASAIGSVN
-589 GVNNDVKATYTSE
+589 GLNNDVKANYTRE
-602 LAMVSN
+602 LAIVSDT
-608 SAALLNRL
+608 AALLNRL
-616 SLLLSGNQLTDA
+616 SLLLSGNQLTDT

-643 DTSSLADKERRVYLA
+643 DISAVADKERRVYLA

>member
-1 MPLTNLLPHPS
+1 
-12 QQKNS
+12 
-17 LLGLGKKYK
+17 
-26 LVASFVGVTSLHMC
+26 
-40 GNGGVSHGLSVLWN
+40 
-54 WPYGWGDGVMT
+54 MT
-65 QAECAALDGAT
+65 QPEGLVLDRPTKSDAA
-76 QADSCPDTFAAPQGT
+76 PDTVAAPQGT
-91 TEEKSSAV
+91 VGEKSPAI

-110 ACGGEGTGGN
+110 ACGGGGTDDN
-120 PISSVLAPTVQVAK
+120 SITSVLAPTVQVAK

-141 ARFILKASLAATEPE
+141 ARFILKASLAATEAE
-156 IADIRSVGYV
+156 IADIRSVGFV
-166 AWLDKQMNTPIS
+166 AWLDKQMDIPIS

-195 DEFYLR
+195 DEYYNQNQF
-201 DNLADYMVWNQLI
+201 ADYMVWNQLI

-237 SVEITWRS
+237 GIEIQWQS
-245 NAMAAYWDVLNRN
+245 NAVAAYWDVLNRN

-269 VTLNPAMGVFL
+269 VTLNPAMGVYL
-280 SMLDN
+280 STLDN
-285 KKEDTRTG
+285 RKEDTRTG

-314 LNNDGTKKTGTT
+314 LNNDGTKKIGTT

-360 VRFPSQSVAPLD
+360 VRFPSQSVAPVE
-372 SVIRPMTSDPSRWS
+372 SVIRPMTSDTTRWS
-386 RPQTASEHSM
+386 RPQTTSEHSM

-411 APTSMKM
+411 APTSMKL
-418 ALDTLFNHPNVGPFF
+418 ALDALFNHPNVGPFF

-476 FLDDE
+476 LLDDE
-481 ATNAA
+481 ATNAT

-510 GATSRSGN
+510 GATSRTGN
-518 WIIANTSNPGTSL
+518 WTIANLSNPGTSL

-557 TNALVAPEFQIVT
+557 TNTLVAPEFQIVN
-570 EVSVAGYINF
+570 EVSVVGYINF

-589 GVNNDVKATYTSE
+589 GLNNDVKATYTRE
-602 LAMVSN
+602 LAIVSDTT
-608 SAALLNRL
+608 ALLNRL
-616 SLLLSGNQLTDA
+616 SLLLSGNQLSDT

-643 DTSSLADKERRVYLA
+643 DTSSLADKQRRVYLA

>member
-1 MPLTNLLPHPS
+1 
-12 QQKNS
+12 
-17 LLGLGKKYK
+17 
-26 LVASFVGVTSLHMC
+26 
-40 GNGGVSHGLSVLWN
+40 
-54 WPYGWGDGVMT
+54 
-65 QAECAALDGAT
+65 
-76 QADSCPDTFAAPQGT
+76 
-91 TEEKSSAV
+91 
-99 FAIPAASLALA
+99 
-110 ACGGEGTGGN
+110 
-120 PISSVLAPTVQVAK
+120 
-134 PATDGEA
+134 
-141 ARFILKASLAATEPE
+141 LKASLAATEPE
-156 IADIRSVGYV
+156 IADIRSVGFV
-166 AWLDKQMNTPIS
+166 AWLDKQMDIPIS

-184 LSSRGYDQVTV
+184 LSSRGYDKVTV
-195 DEFYLR
+195 DEYYNQNQF
-201 DNLADYMVWNQLI
+201 ADYMVWNQLI

-237 SVEITWRS
+237 GIEIQWQS
-245 NAMAAYWDVLNRN
+245 NAVAAYWDVLNRN

-269 VTLNPAMGVFL
+269 VTLNPAMGVYL
-280 SMLDN
+280 STLDN
-285 KKEDTRTG
+285 RKEDTRTG

-314 LNNDGTKKTGTT
+314 LNNDGTKKIGTT

-360 VRFPSQSVAPLD
+360 VRFPSQSVAPVE
-372 SVIRPMTSDPSRWS
+372 SVIRPMTSDTTRWS
-386 RPQTASEHSM
+386 RPQTTSEHSM

-411 APTSMKM
+411 APTSMKL
-418 ALDTLFNHPNVGPFF
+418 ALDALFNHPNVGPFF

-476 FLDDE
+476 LLDDE
-481 ATNAA
+481 ATNAT

-510 GATSRSGN
+510 GATSRTGN
-518 WIIANTSNPGTSL
+518 WTIANLSNPGTSL

-580 MASAIGSAN
+580 MASAIGSVN
-589 GVNNDVKATYTSE
+589 GVNNDVKAAYTGE
-602 LAMVSN
+602 LAIVSDTT
-608 SAALLNRL
+608 ALLNRL
-616 SLLLSGNQLTDA
+616 SLLLSGNQLSDT

-643 DTSSLADKERRVYLA
+643 DTSSLADKQRRVYLA

>member
-1 MPLTNLLPHPS
+1 M
-12 QQKNS
+12 
-17 LLGLGKKYK
+17 
-26 LVASFVGVTSLHMC
+26 VGGS
-40 GNGGVSHGLSVLWN
+40 
-54 WPYGWGDGVMT
+54 VMT
-65 QAECAALDGAT
+65 QPEGLVLDRPTKSDTA
-76 QADSCPDTFAAPQGT
+76 PDTVAAPQGT
-91 TEEKSSAV
+91 VGEKSPAI

-110 ACGGEGTGGN
+110 ACGGGGTDDN
-120 PISSVLAPTVQVAK
+120 SITSVLAPTVQVAK

-141 ARFILKASLAATEPE
+141 ARFILKASLAATEAE
-156 IADIRSVGYV
+156 IADIRSVGFV
-166 AWLDKQMNTPIS
+166 AWLDKQMDIPIS

-195 DEFYLR
+195 DEYYNQNQF
-201 DNLADYMVWNQLI
+201 ADYMVWNQLI

-237 SVEITWRS
+237 GIEIQWQS
-245 NAMAAYWDVLNRN
+245 NAVAAYWDVLNRN

-269 VTLNPAMGVFL
+269 VTLNPAMGVYL
-280 SMLDN
+280 STLDN
-285 KKEDTRTG
+285 RKEDTRTG

-314 LNNDGTKKTGTT
+314 LNNDGTKKIGTT

-360 VRFPSQSVAPLD
+360 VRFPSQSVAPVE
-372 SVIRPMTSDPSRWS
+372 SVIRPMTSDTTRWS
-386 RPQTASEHSM
+386 RPQTTSEHSM

-411 APTSMKM
+411 APTSMKL
-418 ALDTLFNHPNVGPFF
+418 ALDALFNHPNVGPFF

-476 FLDDE
+476 LLDDE

-510 GATSRSGN
+510 GATSRTGN
-518 WIIANTSNPGTSL
+518 WTIANLSNPATSL

-557 TNALVAPEFQIVT
+557 TNALVAPEFQIVN

-580 MASAIGSAN
+580 MVSAIGSTN

-602 LAMVSN
+602 LAIVTDS
-608 SAALLNRL
+608 SALLNRL
-616 SLLLSGNQLTDA
+616 SLLIAGNQLTDT

-643 DTSSLADKERRVYLA
+643 NTSSLADKERRVYLA

>member
-1 MPLTNLLPHPS
+1 
-12 QQKNS
+12 
-17 LLGLGKKYK
+17 
-26 LVASFVGVTSLHMC
+26 
-40 GNGGVSHGLSVLWN
+40 
-54 WPYGWGDGVMT
+54 MT
-65 QAECAALDGAT
+65 QAECAALEGTT
-76 QADSCPDTFAAPQGT
+76 QADSYPDAFAAPQVMA
-91 TEEKSSAV
+91 EEKSSAV

-110 ACGGEGTGGN
+110 ACGGGGGGTDGN
-120 PISSVLAPTVQVAK
+120 PISSVLAPTVQVSK

-166 AWLDKQMNTPIS
+166 AWLDKQMDIPIS

-195 DEFYLR
+195 DEFYFR

-224 AYALSQFFVVSTN
+224 AYALSEFFVVSTN
-237 SVEITWRS
+237 GIEITWRS

-269 VTLNPAMGVFL
+269 VTLNPAMGVYL

-360 VRFPSQSVAPLD
+360 VRFPSQSVAPLE

-386 RPQTASEHSM
+386 RPQTTSEHSM

-411 APTSMKM
+411 APTSMKI

-476 FLDDE
+476 LLDDE

-518 WIIANTSNPGTSL
+518 WTIANLSNPGTSL

-608 SAALLNRL
+608 TATLLNRL
-616 SLLLSGNQLTDA
+616 SLLLSANQLTDA

>member
-1 MPLTNLLPHPS
+1 M
-12 QQKNS
+12 
-17 LLGLGKKYK
+17 
-26 LVASFVGVTSLHMC
+26 VGGS
-40 GNGGVSHGLSVLWN
+40 
-54 WPYGWGDGVMT
+54 VMT
-65 QAECAALDGAT
+65 QAECAALEGPTKTDI
-76 QADSCPDTFAAPQGT
+76 SPDTFAASQGT
-91 TEEKSSAV
+91 TAEKSPAIY
-99 FAIPAASLALA
+99 AIPAASLVVA
-110 ACGGEGTGGN
+110 ACGGGGADSN
-120 PISSVLAPTVQVAK
+120 SNAPGLAPAVQVAK

-141 ARFILKASLAATEPE
+141 ARFTLKASLAATEAE

-166 AWLDKQMNTPIS
+166 AWLDKQMDIPVS

-195 DEFYLR
+195 DEFY
-201 DNLADYMVWNQLI
+201 NQSTFADYMVWNQLI

-237 SVEITWRS
+237 SIEITWRS

-269 VTLNPAMGVFL
+269 VTLNPAMGVYL
-280 SMLDN
+280 STLDN

-314 LNNDGTKKTGTT
+314 LNNDGSKKNGTT
-326 GQPIETY
+326 GQPIDTY

-360 VRFPSQSVAPLD
+360 VRVPSTLVAPLE
-372 SVIRPMTSDPSRWS
+372 SVIRPMTSDTTRWS
-386 RPQTASEHSM
+386 RPQTSSEHSM

-411 APTSMKM
+411 APTSLKL

-451 DRVAK
+451 DRVTR

-476 FLDDE
+476 SVSY
-481 ATNAA
+481 TH
-486 GLTSPTFGKVR
+486 
-497 EPVLRFTQWARNF
+497 
-510 GATSRSGN
+510 
-518 WIIANTSNPGTSL
+518 
-531 GQSPLRAPSVFNFY
+531 LRAHE
-545 RPGYVPANTAIA
+545 
-557 TNALVAPEFQIVT
+557 TN
-570 EVSVAGYINF
+570 
-580 MASAIGSAN
+580 
-589 GVNNDVKATYTSE
+589 
-602 LAMVSN
+602 
-608 SAALLNRL
+608 
-616 SLLLSGNQLTDA
+616 
-628 TKATIKAALDATTVT
+628 
-643 DTSSLADKERRVYLA
+643 
-658 TLLVFAS
+658 
-665 PDYLVQK
+665 

>member
-1 MPLTNLLPHPS
+1 
-12 QQKNS
+12 
-17 LLGLGKKYK
+17 
-26 LVASFVGVTSLHMC
+26 
-40 GNGGVSHGLSVLWN
+40 
-54 WPYGWGDGVMT
+54 MT
-65 QAECAALDGAT
+65 QAACAVLEEPAKTDRVP
-76 QADSCPDTFAAPQGT
+76 DSFAPSHVKTSA
-91 TEEKSSAV
+91 KSP
-99 FAIPAASLALA
+99 AIFVAPAASLALA
-110 ACGGEGTGGN
+110 ACGGGGTDGN
-120 PISSVLAPTVQVAK
+120 SIASILTPNVSVAK

-141 ARFILKASLAATEPE
+141 ARFILKASLAATEAE

-166 AWLDKQMNTPIS
+166 AWLDKQMDMPMS

-195 DEFYLR
+195 DEFY
-201 DNLADYMVWNQLI
+201 NQSTLADYMVWNQLI

-237 SVEITWRS
+237 NIEITWRS
-245 NAMAAYWDVLNRN
+245 NAMAAYWDVLNRH

-269 VTLNPAMGVFL
+269 ITLNPAMGVFL

-360 VRFPSQSVAPLD
+360 VRVPSILVAPVE
-372 SVIRPMTSDPSRWS
+372 SVIRPMTSDTTKWA
-386 RPQTASEHSM
+386 RPQTSSEHSM

-411 APTSMKM
+411 APTSMKL

-476 FLDDE
+476 LLDDE

-486 GLTSPTFGKVR
+486 GLTSPTFGKIR

-518 WIIANTSNPGTSL
+518 WLIANLSNPATGL

-589 GVNNDVKATYTSE
+589 GLNNDVKATYTNE
-602 LAMVSN
+602 LAIVTDTS
-608 SAALLNRL
+608 ALLNRL
-616 SLLLSGNQLTDA
+616 SLLLSGNQLTDS

-643 DTSSLADKERRVYLA
+643 NSSALADKERRVYLA

>member
-1 MPLTNLLPHPS
+1 
-12 QQKNS
+12 
-17 LLGLGKKYK
+17 
-26 LVASFVGVTSLHMC
+26 
-40 GNGGVSHGLSVLWN
+40 
-54 WPYGWGDGVMT
+54 MT
-65 QAECAALDGAT
+65 QPEGLVLDRPTKSDTA
-76 QADSCPDTFAAPQGT
+76 PDTVAAPQGNVG
-91 TEEKSSAV
+91 EKSPAI

-110 ACGGEGTGGN
+110 ACGGGGTDDN
-120 PISSVLAPTVQVAK
+120 SIVSIFTPNVPIAK

-156 IADIRSVGYV
+156 IADIRSIGYV
-166 AWLDKQMNTPIS
+166 AWLDKQMDIPIS

-184 LSSRGYDQVTV
+184 LSSRGYDQVTA
-195 DEFYLR
+195 DEFYQR
-201 DNLADYMVWNQLI
+201 DSLADYMAWNQLI
-214 ASPDPVRKRL
+214 TSPDPVRKRL

-237 SVEITWRS
+237 GIEITWRS
-245 NAMAAYWDVLNRN
+245 NAMAAYWDVLNRH

-269 VTLNPAMGVFL
+269 VTLNPAMGVYL
-280 SMLDN
+280 STLDN

-314 LNNDGTKKTGTT
+314 LNNDGTKKVGAT

-348 SYDYAN
+348 SYDYSN

-360 VRFPSQSVAPLD
+360 VRVPSTLVAPVE
-372 SVIRPMTSDPSRWS
+372 SVIRPMTSDTTKWS
-386 RPQTASEHSM
+386 RPQTSSEHSM
-396 LEKTFLGTT
+396 LEKTFLSTT

-411 APTSMKM
+411 APTSMKL
-418 ALDTLFNHPNVGPFF
+418 ALDALFNHPNVGPFF

-476 FLDDE
+476 LLDDE

-518 WIIANTSNPGTSL
+518 WIIANLSNPATSL

-580 MASAIGSAN
+580 MASAIGSVN
-589 GVNNDVKATYTSE
+589 GVNNDVKATYTNE
-602 LAMVSN
+602 LAIVTDTS
-608 SAALLNRL
+608 ALLNRL
-616 SLLLSGNQLTDA
+616 SLLLSGNQLTDT
-628 TKATIKAALDATTVT
+628 TKATIKAALDATTIT
-643 DTSSLADKERRVYLA
+643 NTSALADKERRVYLA

>member
-1 MPLTNLLPHPS
+1 MTQTECLTLDGPTNSDAAPDTVAPS
-12 QQKNS
+12 Q
-17 LLGLGKKYK
+17 GT
-26 LVASFVGVTSLHMC
+26 VG
-40 GNGGVSHGLSVLWN
+40 
-54 WPYGWGDGVMT
+54 
-65 QAECAALDGAT
+65 
-76 QADSCPDTFAAPQGT
+76 
-91 TEEKSSAV
+91 EKSPAI
-99 FAIPAASLALA
+99 FAIPAASLVVA
-110 ACGGEGTGGN
+110 ACGGGGADGN
-120 PISSVLAPTVQVAK
+120 SIASVLTPSAPVAK

-141 ARFILKASLAATEPE
+141 VRFILKASLAATEPE
-156 IADIRSVGYV
+156 VADIRSVGFV
-166 AWLDKQMNTPIS
+166 AWLDKQMDIPIS

-195 DEFYLR
+195 DEFYQR
-201 DNLADYMVWNQLI
+201 DSLADYMAWNQLI
-214 ASPDPVRKRL
+214 TSPDPVRKRL

-237 SVEITWRS
+237 GIEITWRS
-245 NAMAAYWDVLNRN
+245 NAMAAYWDVLNRH

-269 VTLNPAMGVFL
+269 VTLNPAMGVYL
-280 SMLDN
+280 STLDN

-314 LNNDGTKKTGTT
+314 LNNDGTKKIGTT

-333 TNSDVSNLARVFTGY
+333 TSSDVSNLARVFTGY
-348 SYDYAN
+348 SYDYSN

-360 VRFPSQSVAPLD
+360 VRVPSTLVAPLE
-372 SVIRPMTSDPSRWS
+372 SVIRPMTSDPTRWS
-386 RPQTASEHSM
+386 RPQTSSEHSM

-411 APTSMKM
+411 APTSMKL
-418 ALDTLFNHPNVGPFF
+418 ALDALFNHPNVGPFF

-476 FLDDE
+476 LLDDE

-518 WIIANTSNPGTSL
+518 WIIANLSNPATSL

-580 MASAIGSAN
+580 MASAIGSVN
-589 GVNNDVKATYTSE
+589 GLNNDVKATYTRE
-602 LAMVSN
+602 LAIVSDT
-608 SAALLNRL
+608 AALLNRL
-616 SLLLSGNQLTDA
+616 SLLLSGNQLTDT

-643 DTSSLADKERRVYLA
+643 DTSALADKERRVYLA

>member
-1 MPLTNLLPHPS
+1 
-12 QQKNS
+12 
-17 LLGLGKKYK
+17 
-26 LVASFVGVTSLHMC
+26 
-40 GNGGVSHGLSVLWN
+40 
-54 WPYGWGDGVMT
+54 MT
-65 QAECAALDGAT
+65 QPEGLVLDRPTKSDAA
-76 QADSCPDTFAAPQGT
+76 PDTVAAPQGT
-91 TEEKSSAV
+91 VGEKSPAI

-110 ACGGEGTGGN
+110 ACGGGGTDDN
-120 PISSVLAPTVQVAK
+120 SIASIFTPNVSIAK

-166 AWLDKQMNTPIS
+166 AWLDKQMDIPIS
-178 QTGVAW
+178 QTGVDW

-195 DEFYLR
+195 DEFYFR
-201 DNLADYMVWNQLI
+201 DTLADNMVWNQLI
-214 ASPDPVRKRL
+214 TSPDPVRKRL

-237 SVEITWRS
+237 GIEIDWRS

-269 VTLNPAMGVFL
+269 VTLNPAMGVYL
-280 SMLDN
+280 STLDN

-306 LFTIGLNE
+306 LFTLGLNE
-314 LNNDGTKKTGTT
+314 LNNDGTKKTGST

-333 TNSDVSNLARVFTGY
+333 TNADVSNLARVFTGY
-348 SYDYAN
+348 SYDFAN
-354 LVRTPS
+354 LARTPS
-360 VRFPSQSVAPLD
+360 VRFPSQSVAPVE
-372 SVIRPMTSDPSRWS
+372 SVIRRMTSDPTRWE
-386 RPQTASEHSM
+386 RAQTISQHSM

-411 APTSMKM
+411 ASTSMKI

-451 DRVAK
+451 DRVAR

-476 FLDDE
+476 LLDDE
-481 ATNAA
+481 ATNAT

-510 GATSRSGN
+510 GATSQSGN
-518 WIIANTSNPGTSL
+518 WTINNTSNAAFSL

-545 RPGYVPANTAIA
+545 RPGYVPPNTAIA
-557 TNALVAPEFQIVT
+557 TNTLVAPEFQIVN
-570 EVSVAGYINF
+570 EVSVVGYINF

-589 GVNNDVKATYTSE
+589 GLNNDVKATYTRE
-602 LAMVSN
+602 LAIVSDTT
-608 SAALLNRL
+608 ALLNRL
-616 SLLLSGNQLTDA
+616 SLLLSGNQLSDS

-643 DTSSLADKERRVYLA
+643 DTSSLADKQRRVYLA

>member
-1 MPLTNLLPHPS
+1 MVGG
-12 QQKNS
+12 S
-17 LLGLGKKYK
+17 L
-26 LVASFVGVTSLHMC
+26 
-40 GNGGVSHGLSVLWN
+40 
-54 WPYGWGDGVMT
+54 MT
-65 QAECAALDGAT
+65 QAECAALEGPKKTDI
-76 QADSCPDTFAAPQGT
+76 SPDTFAASQGT
-91 TEEKSSAV
+91 TGEKSPAIY
-99 FAIPAASLALA
+99 AIPAASLVVA
-110 ACGGEGTGGN
+110 ACGGGGADSN
-120 PISSVLAPTVQVAK
+120 SNAPGLAPAVQVAK

-141 ARFILKASLAATEPE
+141 ARFILKGSLAATEAE

-166 AWLDKQMNTPIS
+166 AWLDKQMDIPVS

-195 DEFYLR
+195 DEFY
-201 DNLADYMVWNQLI
+201 NQSTFADYMVWNQLI

-237 SVEITWRS
+237 SIEITWRS

-269 VTLNPAMGVFL
+269 VTLNPAMGVYL
-280 SMLDN
+280 STLDN

-314 LNNDGTKKTGTT
+314 LNNDGSKKIGTT
-326 GQPIETY
+326 GQPIDTY

-360 VRFPSQSVAPLD
+360 VRVPSTLVAPLE
-372 SVIRPMTSDPSRWS
+372 SVIRPMTSDTTRWS
-386 RPQTASEHSM
+386 RPQTSSEHSM

-411 APTSMKM
+411 APTSMKL

-451 DRVAK
+451 DRVTR
-456 IFNNNGSG
+456 IFNNNGLG

-469 RAVFKAI
+469 RALFKAI
-476 FLDDE
+476 LLDDE

-486 GLTSPTFGKVR
+486 GLTTPTFGKVR

-510 GATSRSGN
+510 GATSRTGN
-518 WIIANTSNPGTSL
+518 WIIANLSNPATSL

-545 RPGYVPANTAIA
+545 RPGYVPANTAFA

-589 GVNNDVKATYTSE
+589 GVNNDVKATYTRE
-602 LAMVSN
+602 LAIVSDT
-608 SAALLNRL
+608 AALLNRL
-616 SLLLSGNQLTDA
+616 SLLLSGNQLTDT

-643 DTSSLADKERRVYLA
+643 DTSALADKERRVYLA

-665 PDYLVQK
+665 PDYLIQK

>member
-1 MPLTNLLPHPS
+1 MMQPECLP
-12 QQKNS
+12 
-17 LLGLGKKYK
+17 
-26 LVASFVGVTSLHMC
+26 
-40 GNGGVSHGLSVLWN
+40 
-54 WPYGWGDGVMT
+54 
-65 QAECAALDGAT
+65 LDGPT
-76 QADSCPDTFAAPQGT
+76 KSDTPPDKVAASQGT
-91 TEEKSSAV
+91 VGEKSPAI
-99 FAIPAASLALA
+99 FAIPAASLVVA
-110 ACGGEGTGGN
+110 ACGGGGADGN
-120 PISSVLAPTVQVAK
+120 SIASVLTPSAPVAK

-141 ARFILKASLAATEPE
+141 VRFILKASLAATEPE

-166 AWLDKQMNTPIS
+166 AWLDKQMDIPIS

-184 LSSRGYDQVTV
+184 LSSRGYDQVTA
-195 DEFYLR
+195 DEFYFR
-201 DNLADYMVWNQLI
+201 DSLADYMAWNQLI
-214 ASPDPVRKRL
+214 TSPDPIRKRL

-237 SVEITWRS
+237 GIEIQWRS
-245 NAMAAYWDVLNRN
+245 NAMAAYWDVLNRH

-269 VTLNPAMGVFL
+269 VTLNPAMGVYL
-280 SMLDN
+280 STLDN
-285 KKEDTRTG
+285 KKEDTQTG

-314 LNNDGTKKTGTT
+314 LNNDGTKKIGTT

-360 VRFPSQSVAPLD
+360 VRFPSQRVEPVET
-372 SVIRPMTSDPSRWS
+372 VIRPMTSDTTRWS
-386 RPQTASEHSM
+386 RSQTSSEHSM

-405 IPANTD
+405 IPANTN
-411 APTSMKM
+411 ATTSMKL
-418 ALDTLFNHPNVGPFF
+418 ALDALFNHPNVGPFF

-443 SNPSAGYV
+443 SNPSPGYV

-476 FLDDE
+476 LLDDE
-481 ATNAA
+481 AINAA

-510 GATSRSGN
+510 GATSQSGN
-518 WIIANTSNPGTSL
+518 WAINNTSNSAFSL

-580 MASAIGSAN
+580 MASAIGSVN
-589 GVNNDVKATYTSE
+589 GLNNDVKATYTRE
-602 LAMVSN
+602 LAIVSDA
-608 SAALLNRL
+608 AALLNRL
-616 SLLLSGNQLTDA
+616 SLLLSGNQLTDT

-643 DTSSLADKERRVYLA
+643 DTSALADKERRVYLA

>member
-1 MPLTNLLPHPS
+1 
-12 QQKNS
+12 
-17 LLGLGKKYK
+17 
-26 LVASFVGVTSLHMC
+26 
-40 GNGGVSHGLSVLWN
+40 
-54 WPYGWGDGVMT
+54 MT
-65 QAECAALDGAT
+65 QPEGLVLDRPTKSDTA
-76 QADSCPDTFAAPQGT
+76 PDTVAAPQGT
-91 TEEKSSAV
+91 VGEKSPAI

-110 ACGGEGTGGN
+110 ACGGGGTDDN
-120 PISSVLAPTVQVAK
+120 SIASIFTPNVSIAK

-166 AWLDKQMNTPIS
+166 AWLDKQMDIPIS
-178 QTGVAW
+178 QTGVDW

-195 DEFYLR
+195 DEFYFR
-201 DNLADYMVWNQLI
+201 DTLADNMVWNQLI
-214 ASPDPVRKRL
+214 TSPDPVRKRL

-237 SVEITWRS
+237 GIEIEWRS
-245 NAMAAYWDVLNRN
+245 NAMAAYWDVLNRHT
-258 ALGNFRQLLED
+258 LGNFRQLLED
-269 VTLNPAMGVFL
+269 ITLNPAMGVYL
-280 SMLDN
+280 STLDN

-306 LFTIGLNE
+306 LFTLGLNE
-314 LNNDGTKKTGTT
+314 LNNDGTKKTGST

-333 TNSDVSNLARVFTGY
+333 TNADVSNLARVFTGY
-348 SYDYAN
+348 SYDFAN
-354 LVRTPS
+354 LARTPS
-360 VRFPSQSVAPLD
+360 VRFPSQSVAPVE
-372 SVIRPMTSDPSRWS
+372 SVIRRMTSDPTRWE
-386 RPQTASEHSM
+386 RAQTISQHSM

-411 APTSMKM
+411 ASTSMKI

-476 FLDDE
+476 LLDDE

-510 GATSRSGN
+510 GATSQSGN
-518 WIIANTSNPGTSL
+518 WTINNTSNTAFSL

-545 RPGYVPANTAIA
+545 RPGYVPPNTAIA
-557 TNALVAPEFQIVT
+557 TNALVAPEFQIVN
-570 EVSVAGYINF
+570 EVSVVGYINF

-589 GVNNDVKATYTSE
+589 GLNNDVKATYTRE
-602 LAMVSN
+602 LAIVSDTT
-608 SAALLNRL
+608 ALLNRL
-616 SLLLSGNQLTDA
+616 SLLLSGNQLSDT

-643 DTSSLADKERRVYLA
+643 DTSSLADKQRRVYLA

>member
-1 MPLTNLLPHPS
+1 
-12 QQKNS
+12 
-17 LLGLGKKYK
+17 
-26 LVASFVGVTSLHMC
+26 
-40 GNGGVSHGLSVLWN
+40 
-54 WPYGWGDGVMT
+54 MT
-65 QAECAALDGAT
+65 QPEGLVLDRPTKSDTA
-76 QADSCPDTFAAPQGT
+76 PDTVAAPQGT
-91 TEEKSSAV
+91 VGEKSPAI

-110 ACGGEGTGGN
+110 ACGGGGTDDN
-120 PISSVLAPTVQVAK
+120 SIASIFTPNVSIAK

-166 AWLDKQMNTPIS
+166 AWLDKQMDIPIS
-178 QTGVAW
+178 QTGVDW

-195 DEFYLR
+195 DEFYFR
-201 DNLADYMVWNQLI
+201 DTLADNMVWNQLI
-214 ASPDPVRKRL
+214 TSPDPVRKRL

-237 SVEITWRS
+237 GIEIEWRS
-245 NAMAAYWDVLNRN
+245 NAMAAYWDVLNRHT
-258 ALGNFRQLLED
+258 LGNFRQLLED
-269 VTLNPAMGVFL
+269 ITLNPAMGVYL
-280 SMLDN
+280 STLDN

-306 LFTIGLNE
+306 LFTLGLNE
-314 LNNDGTKKTGTT
+314 LNNDGTKKTGST

-333 TNSDVSNLARVFTGY
+333 TNADVSNLARVFTGY
-348 SYDYAN
+348 SYDFAN
-354 LVRTPS
+354 LARTPS
-360 VRFPSQSVAPLD
+360 VRFPSQSVAPLE
-372 SVIRPMTSDPSRWS
+372 SVIRRMTSDPTRWE
-386 RPQTASEHSM
+386 RAQTISQHSM

-411 APTSMKM
+411 ASTSMKI

-476 FLDDE
+476 LLDDE

-510 GATSRSGN
+510 GATSQSGN
-518 WIIANTSNPGTSL
+518 WTINNTSNTAFSL

-545 RPGYVPANTAIA
+545 RPGYVPPNTAIA
-557 TNALVAPEFQIVT
+557 TNALVAPEFQIVN
-570 EVSVAGYINF
+570 EVSVVGYINF

-589 GVNNDVKATYTSE
+589 GLNNDVKATYTRE
-602 LAMVSN
+602 LAIVSDTT
-608 SAALLNRL
+608 ALLNRL
-616 SLLLSGNQLTDA
+616 SLLLSGNQLSDT

-643 DTSSLADKERRVYLA
+643 DTSSLADKQRRVYLA